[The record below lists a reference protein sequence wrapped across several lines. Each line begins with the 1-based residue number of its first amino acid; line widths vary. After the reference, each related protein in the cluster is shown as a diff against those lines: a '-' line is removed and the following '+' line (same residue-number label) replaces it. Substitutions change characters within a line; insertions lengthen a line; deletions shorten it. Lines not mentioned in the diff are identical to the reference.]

1 MIMEHK
7 GSQNN
12 AEEQFVIYILPLL
25 AFHTE
30 TWALIDR
37 NKSKVIELDIKC
49 LKSIARETRGDKIR
63 N

>member
-1 MIMEHK
+1 MEHRAPKTKGIIMEHK

-37 NKSKVIELDIKC
+37 NKA
-49 LKSIARETRGDKIR
+49 KSLNWIS
-63 N
+63 NV